1 MVEGETSVRDE
12 PAPKGG
18 RVARNR
24 RRRSDVF
31 LGAALRIVTEEG
43 IEALTMARLAADV
56 DTAIGAVYR
65 YFPSKAH
72 LLAAVQ
78 NQAIERLH
86 EDYERTYVPL
96 VEAVNKKMPDHEA
109 LVPLVALG
117 RWFVAA
123 ADVFPEEVRL
133 LQMISARRSSA
144 LPPGGGEAVAP
155 AIMRFLAPIAASISH
170 ATEVGVIR
178 PGSELARTIM
188 WLTAFGGVLEA
199 DDLEQYVPEILG
211 GGRLAR
217 QLNVDL
223 LVGWGAD
230 PATVEQIDEATTA
243 AAGSAPAPV
252 NKKRG

>member
-1 MVEGETSVRDE
+1 M
-12 PAPKGG
+12 
-18 RVARNR
+18 ARNR

-31 LGAALRIVTEEG
+31 LGAALRIVTEG
-43 IEALTMARLAADV
+43 IEALTIARLAADV

-96 VEAVNKKMPDHEA
+96 VEAVNKKVPDHEA

-117 RWFVAA
+117 RWFVTAA
-123 ADVFPEEVRL
+123 EVFPEEVRL

-144 LPPGGGEAVAP
+144 LPPGGGAAVAP

-170 ATEVGVIR
+170 AAAMGVIR

-211 GGRLAR
+211 GGRIAR

-230 PATVEQIDEATTA
+230 LAD
-243 AAGSAPAPV
+243 
-252 NKKRG
+252 R